1 MYLQRDSTAG
11 VRLYSSLVAG
21 RSLTK
26 SAKAAGVSRETA
38 RRWVR
43 ESFVELRERG
53 MTVAEAQSF
62 LGFVSVLMPAWDAA
76 RLASGGGRHHLRYP
90 GEVEAAFWSAHEG
103 GAGVASA
110 AAGVGV
116 GRSTGYRWVQS
127 RFTQLRLE
135 RMSVVAA
142 ARVLRLDASRARTC
156 ETQHQRELADAARV
170 TRAAHHDALVS
181 SLQYAQVLAQP
192 RSRRAVQD
200 RHARYWKLIGQG
212 HSNTDACAIMSIDP
226 STGRGIRR
234 RGAPSTRLEQPSGRY
249 LLLVERLQIADLLG
263 HGLSLRAIAAELS
276 RSVST
281 VSRELT
287 RHRDEQG
294 RYQPYQAEHAATQQ
308 RRRPRAPKLV
318 ADDRLR
324 ELVQRKLNRYWSP
337 EQIAGW
343 LRVQHPHDP
352 ARVVCHETVYRALL
366 VPGGRCLH
374 SRYTAKLRTGRSLR
388 RSHHSTRHH
397 KDGAVRNMTMIS
409 DRPAEVHDRVQPGN
423 WEGDLIIG
431 LGSRSAMV
439 TLRERVTHFGIIV
452 NLPEDHTA
460 VTVNAAVQ
468 RAFAGLPRHLV
479 RTLTWDQGTEMA
491 RHRELAEATGLAI
504 YFAERS
510 SPWQRGAN
518 ENFNGLARQFF
529 PKNTDL
535 SLHSHEYVR
544 SIINLLNERPRK
556 SLDYQTPARRFR
568 AAAHAC

>member
-1 MYLQRDSTAG
+1 MHLQRESPAG
-11 VRLYSSLVAG
+11 VRLYSSLLAG
-21 RSLTK
+21 RSLTR

-43 ESFVELRERG
+43 ESFVELREDG
-53 MTVAEAQSF
+53 MSVLEAQSF

-76 RLASGGGRHHLRYP
+76 RLASGGGRHHLRHTS
-90 GEVEAAFWSAHEG
+90 EVEAAFWSAHEG
-103 GAGVASA
+103 GAGVETA
-110 AAGVGV
+110 ARGVGV
-116 GRSTGYRWVQS
+116 GRSTGYRWLQA
-127 RFTQLRLE
+127 RFTELRLD
-135 RMSVVAA
+135 RVSVVAA
-142 ARVLRLDASRARTC
+142 ARVLRLDVDRARTW
-156 ETQHQRELADAARV
+156 EAQRQRELAHADRV
-170 TRAAHHDALVS
+170 ARAAHHAALVS
-181 SLQYAQVLAQP
+181 SLQHAQVLEQP
-192 RSRRAVQD
+192 RSRQATQD
-200 RHARYWKLIGQG
+200 RHARYWRLIGQR

-226 STGRGIRR
+226 RTGRGIRR
-234 RGAPSTRLEQPSGRY
+234 RGAPTERLEQPSGRY

-263 HGLSLRAIAAELS
+263 HGLSLRAIAAELG

-281 VSRELT
+281 ISRELA

-294 RYQPYQAEHAATQQ
+294 RYQPYQAEHAAMDQP
-308 RRRPRAPKLV
+308 RRPRAPKLV

-324 ELVQRKLNRYWSP
+324 ELVQRKLNRFWSP

-352 ARVVCHETVYRALL
+352 ARVVCHETIYRALL

-374 SRYTAKLRTGRSLR
+374 SRYTAKLRTGRTLR
-388 RSHHSTRHH
+388 RSHHSTGHH
-397 KDGAVRNMTMIS
+397 KDGVVRNMVMIS
-409 DRPAEVHDRVQPGN
+409 DRPVEVHDRVQPGN

-452 NLPEDHTA
+452 NLPDDHTA
-460 VTVNAAVQ
+460 LTVNAAVQ
-468 RAFAGLPRHLV
+468 QAFAGLPRHLV

-491 RHRELAEATGLAI
+491 RHRELAAATGLRI

-535 SLHSHEYVR
+535 SLHSHEHV
-544 SIINLLNERPRK
+544 NTVMKLLNERPRK
-556 SLDYQTPARRFR
+556 SLDYQTPTRRFR
-568 AAAHAC
+568 VAAKAL